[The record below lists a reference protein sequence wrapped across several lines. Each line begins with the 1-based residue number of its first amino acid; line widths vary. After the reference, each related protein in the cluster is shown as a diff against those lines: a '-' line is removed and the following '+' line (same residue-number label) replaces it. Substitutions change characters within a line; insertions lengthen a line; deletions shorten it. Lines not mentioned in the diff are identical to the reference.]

1 MLVVVRLIIL
11 LALFFLIR
19 FGHNPTTLPMEQL
32 HVWID
37 DIMRPAPQATYSP
50 NILEYHLSRFQDT
63 VCKASVKSE
72 KFPNTCRQLMDIR
85 HVISALWLSYFREA
99 ITNNTNKVP
108 GFHERILIL
117 CIHDMK
123 PLTSQ
128 DSTAAFAGACF
139 LTRLAARFN
148 SSADTMPLTKWLGFG
163 IEDVPYY
170 IEASEASHC
179 SAKPAAVPTGISFPT
194 ALLGNQPC
202 GAQYALTVCSKMQA
216 RP

>member
-1 MLVVVRLIIL
+1 MIQPPYLC
-11 LALFFLIR
+11 
-19 FGHNPTTLPMEQL
+19 NKL

-37 DIMRPAPQATYSP
+37 DNMRPALQATYSP
-50 NILEYHLSRFQDT
+50 NILEYHLSSFQDT

-72 KFPNTCRQLMDIR
+72 KLPNNSRQLMDIR
-85 HVISALWLSYFREA
+85 YVISALWLSYFREA
-99 ITNNTNKVP
+99 VTNNTNRVP
-108 GFHERILIL
+108 GFHERISIL

-123 PLTSQ
+123 PLTHQ
-128 DSTAAFAGACF
+128 DSTAAFAETCF

-148 SSADTMPLTKWLGFG
+148 SSADTMPPTEWLHFG

-179 SAKPAAVPTGISFPT
+179 PAKPAAIPTGISFPT
-194 ALLGNQPC
+194 ALFGNQPY
-202 GAQYALTVCSKMQA
+202 GAQYALSVCSKMQA